1 MKIHHRYTGAV
12 IYEAGAESMAEL
24 VMEAVRLRAD
34 LTYADLTYANL
45 TGADLTNA
53 DLSNANL
60 TGADLTG
67 AYLTGTVLGEHSKG
81 AQ

>member
-24 VMEAVRLRAD
+24 VMEAVRLRA
-34 LTYADLTYANL
+34 
-45 TGADLTNA
+45 
-53 DLSNANL
+53 NL